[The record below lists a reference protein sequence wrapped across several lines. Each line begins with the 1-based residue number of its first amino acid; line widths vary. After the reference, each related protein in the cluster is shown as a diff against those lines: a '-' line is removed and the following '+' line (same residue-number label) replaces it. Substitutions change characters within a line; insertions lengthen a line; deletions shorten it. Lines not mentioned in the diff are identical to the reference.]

1 MPIVRVALDVPLPTL
16 FDYTVAEDIAVSA
29 GQRVLVPF
37 GRRQV
42 AGVVMECAAT
52 TDVAP
57 ERIKPVTQVLHDSA
71 PLSAGLLALLRFCSD
86 YYRYPIGQT
95 VLSALP
101 VRLRSDKPV
110 ISKPILSYRLIASG
124 AALDLESFPKRK
136 VVQRRILAKL
146 AEQPCN
152 LAQLK
157 ALSATAGAQLK
168 ALMAEGWVESFAGV
182 HLPSIRPSGY
192 SGRTDVSVEKHVFNN
207 AHTLTGE
214 QQLAVDAVTQSY
226 GYACFLLHGITGS
239 GKTEV
244 YVHLM
249 HEVLKRGGQVLLLV
263 PEINLTPQLE
273 NYFRS
278 RFPDAPARGTPKVGN
293 LLSSKLDAEL
303 TPPVGSPP
311 LRGDPSAVNLVS
323 LHSGLSEGERLHNW
337 QQAQL
342 GVAQIV
348 LGTRLS
354 VFAEMPGLALI
365 IVDEEHDSSF
375 KQQDGLRYSARDV
388 AIFRA
393 NQCGVPIVLGS
404 ATPSLESYHNA
415 QSGRYRMLKLTG
427 RALAEARLPAVRC
440 ININQTVM
448 HHGISENLLREIAQ
462 RIARKEQSLLFI
474 NRRGYA
480 PVLMCTGCGWLSGCK
495 HCAGK
500 MVLHL
505 NDQRLRCHHCGYQ
518 IRVPSAC
525 PDCGNADL
533 HPVGSGTQRIES
545 VLQERFPD
553 ARILRVDRDSTRNKR
568 AWRTMREQI
577 HANEVDILVGTQ
589 MLAKGHDFPALTL
602 VGVLNPDSAL
612 YSSDFRAPEKLFAQL
627 VQVAGRAGRAD
638 KPGEVIIQTEFPDH
652 PLFRALQTHDFEG
665 FAASQLAERKMAG
678 FPPFVYQAMLRAEG
692 KQENEVYRY
701 LNDARAAA
709 VALQHEVEVLGV
721 VPAALPRRAN
731 HLRGQLL
738 IQAANRK
745 ILQQFLRAWQ
755 PLLDALPAAK
765 LRCSLDIDP
774 LDF

>member
-16 FDYTVAEDIAVSA
+16 FDYTVEESVAV
-29 GQRVLVPF
+29 GQRVIVPF
-37 GRRQV
+37 GKRQMV
-42 AGVVMECAAT
+42 GVVMECVAAT
-52 TDVAP
+52 EMAP
-57 ERIKPVTQVLHDSA
+57 ERIKPVKQVLHDSV
-71 PLSAGLLALLRFCSD
+71 PLSAWLLDLLRFCSD

-101 VRLRSDKPV
+101 TRLRSDKPI
-110 ISKPILSYRLIASG
+110 ISRAILTYRLSASG
-124 AALDLESFPKRK
+124 ASLDLDTFPKRK

-146 AEQPCN
+146 AQQPCN
-152 LAQLK
+152 LVQIK
-157 ALSATAGAQLK
+157 ALSATAGKQLK
-168 ALMAEGWVESFAGV
+168 ALVAEGWVGSFPLATT
-182 HLPSIRPSGY
+182 LSPSPSPV
-192 SGRTDVSVEKHVFNN
+192 SGRGGYAFDN

-214 QQLAVDAVTQSY
+214 QQQAVDAVIAAQ

-249 HEVLKRGGQVLLLV
+249 HHVLQRGGQVLLLV

-273 NYFRS
+273 NYFHS
-278 RFPDAPARGTPKVGN
+278 RFPD
-293 LLSSKLDAEL
+293 
-303 TPPVGSPP
+303 
-311 LRGDPSAVNLVS
+311 VNLIS
-323 LHSGLSEGERLHNW
+323 LHSGLGEGERLHNW
-337 QQAQL
+337 QQAQS
-342 GVAQIV
+342 GTAWIV
-348 LGTRLS
+348 LGTRLA
-354 VFAEMPGLALI
+354 VFAELPKLALI

-393 NQCGVPIVLGS
+393 SQHGVPIVLGS

-427 RALAEARLPAVRC
+427 RALATARLPAMRC

-480 PVLMCTGCGWLSGCK
+480 PVLMCGGCGWLSGCK

-505 NDQRLRCHHCGYQ
+505 NDKRLRCHHCGYQ
-518 IRVPSAC
+518 LHVPHAC
-525 PDCGNADL
+525 PSCGDADL
-533 HPVGSGTQRIES
+533 HPVGSGTQRVES
-545 VLQERFPD
+545 VLQERFPE

-568 AWRTMREQI
+568 AWQIMREQI

-612 YSSDFRAPEKLFAQL
+612 YSSDFRAAEKLFAQL

-638 KPGEVIIQTEFPDH
+638 KPGEVLIQTAFPDH

-665 FAASQLAERKMAG
+665 WAAEQLAERQMAD
-678 FPPFVYQAMLRAEG
+678 FPPFVYQVMLRAEG
-692 KQENEVYRY
+692 KRETEVYAF
-701 LNDARAAA
+701 LNQARTAAIG
-709 VALQHEVEVLGV
+709 LKQGVEIFGV
-721 VPAALPRRAN
+721 VPAALPRRAS
-731 HLRGQLL
+731 HIRAQLL
-738 IQAANRK
+738 TQGAKRK
-745 ILQQFLRAWQ
+745 DLQQFLRLWQ
-755 PLLDALPAAK
+755 PLLDVLPAQR
-765 LRCSLDIDP
+765 LRWSLDIDP
-774 LDF
+774 LEF

>member
-16 FDYTVAEDIAVSA
+16 FDYTVADGIAVA
-29 GQRVLVPF
+29 VGQRVIVPF
-37 GRRQV
+37 GRRQMV
-42 AGVVMECAAT
+42 GVVMECVAAT
-52 TDVAP
+52 EMAP
-57 ERIKPVTQVLHDSA
+57 ERIKPVKQVLRDSA
-71 PLSAGLLALLRFCSD
+71 PLSAELLDLLRFCSD

-95 VLSALP
+95 AVSALP
-101 VRLRSDKPV
+101 SQLRSDKPV
-110 ISKPILSYRLIASG
+110 ISRQILSYRLSASG
-124 AALDLESFPKRK
+124 AALDLDAFPKRK

-152 LAQLK
+152 LAQIK
-157 ALSATAGAQLK
+157 SLSATAGAQLK
-168 ALMAEGWVESFAGV
+168 VLVAEGWVESYTHPLSLPLSHAGERG
-182 HLPSIRPSGY
+182 SIIEHIF
-192 SGRTDVSVEKHVFNN
+192 DN

-214 QQLAVDAVTQSY
+214 QQQAVDAVNETQ

-249 HEVLKRGGQVLLLV
+249 HDVLQRGGQVLLLV

-278 RFPDAPARGTPKVGN
+278 RFPD
-293 LLSSKLDAEL
+293 
-303 TPPVGSPP
+303 
-311 LRGDPSAVNLVS
+311 VNLIS

-337 QQAQL
+337 QQAQA
-342 GVAQIV
+342 GAAQIV
-348 LGTRLS
+348 LGTRLA
-354 VFAEMPGLALI
+354 VFAELPGLALI

-393 NQCGVPIVLGS
+393 NQRGVAIVLGS

-415 QSGRYRMLKLTG
+415 QSGRYRMLRLTG
-427 RALAEARLPAVRC
+427 RAQADARLPAMRC
-440 ININQTVM
+440 INTNQTVM
-448 HHGISENLLREIAQ
+448 HHGISENLLREIGQ
-462 RIARKEQSLLFI
+462 RIARREQSLLFI

-480 PVLMCTGCGWLSGCK
+480 PVLMCTGCGWLSDCK

-505 NDQRLRCHHCGYQ
+505 NDKRLRCHHCGYQ
-518 IRVPSAC
+518 LHVPHAC
-525 PDCGNADL
+525 PSCGNAEL
-533 HPVGSGTQRIES
+533 HPVGSGTQRVES
-545 VLQERFPD
+545 VLRERFPE

-568 AWRTMREQI
+568 AWQTMREQI

-638 KPGEVIIQTEFPDH
+638 KPGEVLIQTAFPDH
-652 PLFRALQTHDFEG
+652 PLFIALQAHDFEG
-665 FAASQLAERKMAG
+665 WAAAQLAERQMAG

-692 KQENEVYRY
+692 KQETEVYAF
-701 LNDARAAA
+701 LNQARDAAT
-709 VALQHEVEVLGV
+709 ALRHGVEVFGV

-731 HLRGQLL
+731 HIRAQLL
-738 IQAANRK
+738 IQSAKRK
-745 ILQQFLRAWQ
+745 DLQPFLRAWQ
-755 PLLDALPAAK
+755 PLLDALPARK
-765 LRCSLDIDP
+765 LRWSLDIDP
-774 LDF
+774 LEF

>member
-1 MPIVRVALDVPLPTL
+1 MQIVRIALDVPLSTL
-16 FDYTVAEDIAVSA
+16 FDYRVADGMSVKT
-29 GQRVLVPF
+29 GQRVIVPF
-37 GRRQV
+37 GRRQMTGV
-42 AGVVMECAAT
+42 AMECVAT
-52 TDVAP
+52 TEMTP

-71 PLSAGLLALLRFCSD
+71 PLSAELLGLLRFCSD
-86 YYRYPIGQT
+86 YYHYPIGQT

-101 VRLRSDKPV
+101 SQLRSGKPV
-110 ISKPILSYRLIASG
+110 IRRKILSYRLSTSG
-124 AALDLESFPKRK
+124 AALDLDAFPKRK
-136 VVQRRILAKL
+136 VVQRRILARL

-157 ALSATAGAQLK
+157 ALSATAGKQLK
-168 ALMAEGWVESFAGV
+168 ELVAEGWVEGFTELHTSTGFPFD
-182 HLPSIRPSGY
+182 H
-192 SGRTDVSVEKHVFNN
+192 SGRTGANTEHVFDN

-214 QQLAVDAVTQSY
+214 QQQAVDAIIAAR

-249 HEVLKRGGQVLLLV
+249 HHMLQPYPEHSRRGGGQVLMLV

-278 RFPDAPARGTPKVGN
+278 RFPDV
-293 LLSSKLDAEL
+293 SM
-303 TPPVGSPP
+303 
-311 LRGDPSAVNLVS
+311 VS

-337 QQAQL
+337 QQAQS
-342 GVAQIV
+342 GTARIV

-354 VFAEMPGLALI
+354 IFAELPELALI
-365 IVDEEHDSSF
+365 LVDEEHDSSF

-393 NQCGVPIVLGS
+393 NQRGVPIVLGS

-415 QSGRYRMLKLTG
+415 QSGRYRILRLTG
-427 RALAEARLPAVRC
+427 RAQADARLPDMRC
-440 ININQTVM
+440 INTNQTVM
-448 HHGISENLLREIAQ
+448 HHGISENLLREIGQ
-462 RIARKEQSLLFI
+462 RIARQEQSLLFI

-505 NDQRLRCHHCGYQ
+505 NDKRLRCHHCGYQ
-518 IRVPSAC
+518 IRVPAAC
-525 PDCGNADL
+525 PSCGSADL
-533 HPVGSGTQRIES
+533 HPVGSGTQRVES
-545 VLQERFPD
+545 VLKERFPA

-568 AWRTMREQI
+568 AWQDMREQI

-589 MLAKGHDFPALTL
+589 MLAKGHDFPGLTL

-612 YSSDFRAPEKLFAQL
+612 YSSDFRAAEKLFAQL
-627 VQVAGRAGRAD
+627 VQVAGRAGRAS
-638 KPGEVIIQTEFPDH
+638 KPGEVLIQTAFPDH
-652 PLFRALQTHDFEG
+652 PLFRALQAHDFEG
-665 FAASQLAERKMAG
+665 WAAAQLAERKMAG

-692 KQENEVYRY
+692 KQEKEVYHF
-701 LNDARAAA
+701 LNGARAAGIA
-709 VALQHEVEVLGV
+709 SGQKVEILGV

-731 HLRGQLL
+731 HIRAQLL
-738 IQAANRK
+738 IQSAKRND
-745 ILQQFLRAWQ
+745 LQQFLRAWQ
-755 PLLDALPAAK
+755 PLLAALPAQK
-765 LRCSLDIDP
+765 LRWSLDIDP
-774 LDF
+774 LEF

>member
-1 MPIVRVALDVPLPTL
+1 MPIVRVALDVPLSTL
-16 FDYTVAEDIAVSA
+16 FDYTVAEGVAVVI
-29 GQRVLVPF
+29 GQRVIVPF
-37 GRRQV
+37 GRRQMV
-42 AGVVMECAAT
+42 GVVMECVAT
-52 TDVAP
+52 TDVSP

-71 PLSAGLLALLRFCSD
+71 PLSPELLDLLRFCSD
-86 YYRYPIGQT
+86 YYRHPIGQT

-110 ISKPILSYRLIASG
+110 ISKTILNYRLSTNRT
-124 AALDLESFPKRK
+124 ALDLETFPKRK

-168 ALMAEGWVESFAGV
+168 ALVQEGWVEHYGAPLSHEGERGQV
-182 HLPSIRPSGY
+182 
-192 SGRTDVSVEKHVFNN
+192 VEHTFDN
-207 AHTLTGE
+207 AHILTSE
-214 QQLAVDAVTQSY
+214 QQQAADTVTQAS

-249 HEVLKRGGQVLLLV
+249 HQVLLCGGQVLLLV

-278 RFPDAPARGTPKVGN
+278 RFPDIN
-293 LLSSKLDAEL
+293 LI
-303 TPPVGSPP
+303 
-311 LRGDPSAVNLVS
+311 S

-342 GVAQIV
+342 GAAQIV

-354 VFAEMPGLALI
+354 VFAELPKLALI

-393 NQCGVPIVLGS
+393 NQRSVPVVLGS

-415 QSGRYRMLKLTG
+415 QSGRYQMLKLTG
-427 RALAEARLPAVRC
+427 RALAEARLPTVRC

-448 HHGISENLLREIAQ
+448 HHGISENLLREIAL
-462 RIARKEQSLLFI
+462 RIERKEQSLLFI

-505 NDQRLRCHHCGYQ
+505 QDQRLRCHHCGYQ
-518 IRVPSAC
+518 IRVPNAC
-525 PDCGNADL
+525 PSCGNADL
-533 HPVGSGTQRIES
+533 HPVGSGTQRVES
-545 VLQERFPD
+545 VLQERFPE

-568 AWRTMREQI
+568 AWKTMREQI

-638 KPGEVIIQTEFPDH
+638 KPGEVIIQTAFPDH
-652 PLFRALQTHDFEG
+652 PLFHALQTHDFEG
-665 FAASQLAERKMAG
+665 WAESQLAERQMAG
-678 FPPFVYQAMLRAEG
+678 FPPFMYQAMLRAEG

-701 LNDARAAA
+701 MNDARAAGI
-709 VALQHEVEVLGV
+709 ALQHEVDILGV
-721 VPAALPRRAN
+721 VPAALSRRAN
-731 HLRGQLL
+731 HLRAQLL
-738 IQAANRK
+738 IQAASRK
-745 ILQQFLRAWQ
+745 ALQQFLRAWQ

-765 LRCSLDIDP
+765 LRCALDIDP
-774 LDF
+774 LEF